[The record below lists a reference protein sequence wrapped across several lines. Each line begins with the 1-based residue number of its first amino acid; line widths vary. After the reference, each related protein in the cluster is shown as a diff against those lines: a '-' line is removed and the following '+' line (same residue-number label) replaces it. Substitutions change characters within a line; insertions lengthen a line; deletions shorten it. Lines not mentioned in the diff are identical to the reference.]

1 MSEYLKNRVKEKI
14 GIDIDASANLDTE
27 ITRTCEIH
35 GDYVKT
41 VLQLLHKNPN
51 CPKCSRLATNKKLSE
66 IGKTKVGE
74 LNSFYGRHHTK
85 ESREKMSKSQL
96 EISTPERREKISKA
110 TKEAMQRP
118 DVKENI
124 RKSIPIRIEN
134 IKKSMIERYG
144 VFPYTKSEEYKQTM
158 SRIWKNRTDKEINDI
173 VKKTKDTKFKRYGNE
188 NYNNFDK
195 LKETTIKNHGAYGF
209 ASSELK
215 EKAYKT
221 MIEKYGE
228 DPFKY
233 ICGISQSTRQQHI
246 ADFEKENDCTQKL
259 KLIRKYGQGW
269 LYLSKTFDELQYCGC
284 KFIKNSDVE
293 KLKEYCE
300 NVKSTS
306 SIKEKEMLAFL
317 KSIYTGKIITNLR
330 RVINPLELDI
340 YIPEKKL
347 AIEFNGNFY
356 HSINSGKSFDYHLN
370 KTLLCQKKGIR
381 LIHIFEYEWDH
392 KKDICK
398 AFLASLL
405 GIYEHDINSNLCK
418 IQDIS
423 ISTANEF
430 LKNNSIL
437 FDLKQFNYSCGLFY
451 NDKLVHVWCFEKYQ
465 KNYNL
470 IYLCS
475 KLYTEVDNTI
485 SMISNYLDFETLTS
499 FVDLSKFTIDEYI
512 ENGFTLLKNSEPVNV
527 CYKNGEVQLKE
538 NIKDFDPTSWL
549 QICNCGYSKVR
560 RKVK

>member
-27 ITRTCEIH
+27 IIRTCEIH
-35 GDYVKT
+35 GEYVKT

-51 CPKCSRLATNKKLSE
+51 CPKCSRLAANKKRSE
-66 IGKTKVGE
+66 AGKTKVGA
-74 LNSFYGRHHTK
+74 LNSFYGRHHTE
-85 ESREKMSKSQL
+85 ESKKKMSKSQL
-96 EISTPERREKISKA
+96 EILTPERREKISKA

-124 RKSIPIRIEN
+124 RKSMPIRIEN
-134 IKKSMIERYG
+134 IKKTMIEKYG
-144 VFPYTKSEEYKQTM
+144 VFPYTKSEEYRQMM
-158 SRIWKNRTDKEINDI
+158 SNICKNRTEEEINDI
-173 VKKTKDTKFKRYGNE
+173 VRKTKDTKFKRYGDE
-188 NYNNFDK
+188 NYNNFVK
-195 LKETTIKNHGAYGF
+195 FKETTIKNHGAYGF
-209 ASSELK
+209 ASPEIK

-221 MIEKYGE
+221 MIEKYGT
-228 DPFKY
+228 DFLKY
-233 ICGISQSTRQQHI
+233 INNIGQSTRLQHI
-246 ADFEKENDCTQKL
+246 ADFEKENDCTQKI

-306 SIKEKEMLAFL
+306 SIKEKEMLSFL

-340 YIPEKKL
+340 YIPEKNL

-356 HSINSGKSFDYHLN
+356 HSTNSGKSFDYHLN
-370 KTLLCQKKGIR
+370 KTLRCQEKGIR
-381 LIHIFEYEWDH
+381 LIHIFEYEWDY

-398 AFLASLL
+398 SFLASLL
-405 GIYEHDINSNLCK
+405 GIYEHNIDSNLCR

-423 ISTANEF
+423 ISIVDKF

-451 NDKLVHVWCFEKYQ
+451 NDELIHVWCFEKHQ

-470 IYLCS
+470 IYSCS
-475 KLYTEVDNTI
+475 KLYVNINNTI
-485 SMISNYLDFETLTS
+485 SMISNYLDFESLTS
-499 FVDLSKFTIDEYI
+499 FVDLSKFTIDEYV
-512 ENGFTLLKNSEPVNV
+512 ENGFILLKNLEPVSV
-527 CYKNGEVQLKE
+527 CYKNSEVQFKE
-538 NIKDFDPTSWL
+538 NIKDFDPMSWL
-549 QICNCGYSKVR
+549 QISNCGYSKVR
-560 RKVK
+560 RKIK

>member
-14 GIDIDASANLDTE
+14 GIDIDASSNLDTE

-74 LNSFYGRHHTK
+74 LNSFYGRRHTE
-85 ESREKMSKSQL
+85 ESKKRMSKSQL
-96 EISTPERREKISKA
+96 EILTPERREKISKA

-124 RKSIPIRIEN
+124 RKSMPIRIEN
-134 IKKSMIERYG
+134 IKKSMIKKYG

-158 SRIWKNRTDKEINDI
+158 SNIWKNRTEEEINDI
-173 VKKTKDTKFKRYGNE
+173 VRKTKDTKFKRYGNE

-195 LKETTIKNHGAYGF
+195 LKETTIKTHGAYGF
-209 ASSELK
+209 ASSEIR
-215 EKAYKT
+215 EKAIKT
-221 MIEKYGE
+221 MIERYGNN
-228 DPFKY
+228 FSKY
-233 ICGISQSTRQQHI
+233 IHNIGQKTKLQHI

-259 KLIRKYGQGW
+259 KLIQEYGQGW

-284 KFIKNSDVE
+284 RFIKNSDVE

-340 YIPEKKL
+340 YIPEKNL

-356 HSINSGKSFDYHLN
+356 HSTNSGKSFDYHLN

-405 GIYEHDINSNLCK
+405 GVYKHDINSDFCK

-423 ISTANEF
+423 ILTVEEF
-430 LKNNSIL
+430 LKSNSII
-437 FDLKQFNYSCGLFY
+437 FNLKSFNHCCGLFY
-451 NDKLVHVWCFEKYQ
+451 SNELIHVWCFEKYQ

-470 IYLCS
+470 IYSCS
-475 KLYTEVDNTI
+475 KLYTKVDNTI
-485 SMISNYLDFETLTS
+485 SMILNYLDFESLTS
-499 FVDLSKFTIDEYI
+499 FVDLSKFTVDEYV
-512 ENGFTLLKNSEPVNV
+512 ENGFILLKNLEPISV
-527 CYKNGEVQLKE
+527 CYKNSEVQFKE
-538 NIKDFDPTSWL
+538 SIKNFDPMSWL
-549 QICNCGYSKVR
+549 QIYNCGYSKVR
-560 RKVK
+560 RKIK

>member
-1 MSEYLKNRVKEKI
+1 M
-14 GIDIDASANLDTE
+14 NL
-27 ITRTCEIH
+27 
-35 GDYVKT
+35 
-41 VLQLLHKNPN
+41 
-51 CPKCSRLATNKKLSE
+51 
-66 IGKTKVGE
+66 
-74 LNSFYGRHHTK
+74 
-85 ESREKMSKSQL
+85 
-96 EISTPERREKISKA
+96 
-110 TKEAMQRP
+110 
-118 DVKENI
+118 
-124 RKSIPIRIEN
+124 
-134 IKKSMIERYG
+134 
-144 VFPYTKSEEYKQTM
+144 
-158 SRIWKNRTDKEINDI
+158 
-173 VKKTKDTKFKRYGNE
+173 
-188 NYNNFDK
+188 
-195 LKETTIKNHGAYGF
+195 
-209 ASSELK
+209 
-215 EKAYKT
+215 
-221 MIEKYGE
+221 
-228 DPFKY
+228 
-233 ICGISQSTRQQHI
+233 
-246 ADFEKENDCTQKL
+246 
-259 KLIRKYGQGW
+259 
-269 LYLSKTFDELQYCGC
+269 
-284 KFIKNSDVE
+284 
-293 KLKEYCE
+293 
-300 NVKSTS
+300 
-306 SIKEKEMLAFL
+306 
-317 KSIYTGKIITNLR
+317 
-330 RVINPLELDI
+330 
-340 YIPEKKL
+340 
-347 AIEFNGNFY
+347 IEFL

-451 NDKLVHVWCFEKYQ
+451 NDELVHVWCFEKYQ